1 EEPVAPA
8 SALIYAL
15 TLNRLERPAEAMPLL
30 ETTAQ
35 QARALG
41 NGYIAEL
48 ADYYFARSL
57 MVAGRLDEAAPRF
70 EALRQEWTGQTAA
83 RNRLGDLTAT
93 MADMALRRRNLPQ
106 ARELIAESLRAF
118 GWPTEKRPLGLN
130 AALVVAARVCLAT
143 GEHVRA
149 SEYAA
154 AALRIAEA
162 TARDPRQSADVGE
175 ALLAWA
181 AAHRSTSART
191 EVQAALRR
199 AVESLTN
206 ALGPDHRLTR

>member
-1 EEPVAPA
+1 TNREDVGIPHLLRARELLEKAGAVRGLQYNSVLNDLGIRYFSTGRFREALELNQQTIEAMDRNGRGGTMGRHTLSINRASILYWLGEVRHAHDEASEALRRLEALRREEPVAPA

-83 RNRLGDLTAT
+83 RN
-93 MADMALRRRNLPQ
+93 
-106 ARELIAESLRAF
+106 
-118 GWPTEKRPLGLN
+118 
-130 AALVVAARVCLAT
+130 
-143 GEHVRA
+143 
-149 SEYAA
+149 
-154 AALRIAEA
+154 
-162 TARDPRQSADVGE
+162 
-175 ALLAWA
+175 
-181 AAHRSTSART
+181 
-191 EVQAALRR
+191 
-199 AVESLTN
+199 
-206 ALGPDHRLTR
+206 